1 MALRVLICPDKFK
14 GSLTAVE
21 VCKALARGWLRA
33 RPRDVLDLL
42 PVSDGGDGFGDVCRR
57 LVGARTRSLQT
68 VDAAGCPLRARWWWC
83 RTRRLAILESAAVI
97 GLALLPKGRFHPFE
111 LDTAGLGRALQK
123 VAAQGARRILVGLG
137 GSATNDAGFGLAR
150 VLGWRFL
157 DSAGRELTRWTDLD
171 RLACVERPVK
181 GFPWRALQV
190 AADVTNP
197 LLGPRGATRV
207 YGPQKG
213 LRPADLARA
222 EQCLRRLAR
231 VMEDLTGRP
240 LSRVP
245 GAGAAGGLGFGF
257 LAFAGAE
264 LVPGFDWVAERARLE
279 QRLRRADLVLT
290 GEGSMDRSTVMGK
303 GVGEIA
309 RRCRRKQKPCLAFVG
324 SFQPWGGHARWFRR
338 VYALLDV
345 VPEKVAFARPAGVL
359 EQLAEQAAREW
370 TTESAG

>member
-21 VCKALARGWLRA
+21 VGKALARGWRRV
-33 RPRDVLDLL
+33 RPRDALDLL

-57 LVGARTRSLQT
+57 LVGARTRTLQT
-68 VDAAGCPLRARWWWC
+68 VDAAGRPLRARWWWSE
-83 RTRRLAILESAAVI
+83 TRHLAILESAAVI

-111 LDTAGLGRALQK
+111 LDTTGLGLALQK
-123 VAAQGARRILVGLG
+123 AAARGARRILVGLG

-150 VLGWRFL
+150 VLGWRFF

-171 RLACVERPVK
+171 RLARVERPVK
-181 GFPWRALQV
+181 SFRWRALQV
-190 AADVTNP
+190 AVDVRNP

-213 LRPADLARA
+213 LGAGDLARA
-222 EQCLRRLAR
+222 ERCLRRLAR
-231 VMEDLTGRP
+231 VMEELTGRP
-240 LSRVP
+240 WSRVP

-290 GEGSMDRSTVMGK
+290 GEGAMDRSTVMGK

-309 RRCRRKQKPCLAFVG
+309 RRCRGKQKPCLAFVG
-324 SFQPWGGHARWFRR
+324 RFQPWRGHARWFRR

-345 VPEKVAFARPAGVL
+345 VPERVAFARPAEVL
-359 EQLAEQAAREW
+359 ERLAEQAAREW
-370 TTESAG
+370 TEDSVG